1 MSSKHGMKEIT
12 WHGRGGQ
19 GAITGAQLL
28 TEVALLEGIKDSLSI
43 PIIGAERRGAPI
55 RAFTRLS
62 NEEIKIYSEVKNPDV
77 VVIFDDT
84 LVPLPGVAYG
94 IQNCKFIINTAR
106 DLDLEKF
113 ADSAEVYVVDATG
126 ISLKLN
132 LKVSGDPVLNVPMLG
147 AYTKVMGQIRLETI
161 KEVVTEAFGEKVGAK
176 NFAAAQEAYKQTKRV
191 K

>member
-1 MSSKHGMKEIT
+1 MSSKHGMQEIT

-28 TEVALLEGIKDSLSI
+28 AEIALLEGIEDSLSI

-62 NEEIKIYSEVKNPDV
+62 NQEIKIYSEVKNPDIV
-77 VVIFDDT
+77 LIFDDT

-94 IQNCKFIINTAR
+94 IENCKFIINTAR
-106 DLDLEKF
+106 DLDFEKF
-113 ADSAEVYVVDATG
+113 AKSTEVYTVDATG
-126 ISLKLN
+126 ISLKLD
-132 LKVSGDPVLNVPMLG
+132 LKISGDPVLNVPMLG
-147 AYTKVMGQIRLETI
+147 AFAKVTGQIKLETI
-161 KEVVTEAFGEKVGAK
+161 NEVIKENFGEKIAAR
-176 NFAAAQEAYKQTKRV
+176 NFAAAQEAYKQVKRV